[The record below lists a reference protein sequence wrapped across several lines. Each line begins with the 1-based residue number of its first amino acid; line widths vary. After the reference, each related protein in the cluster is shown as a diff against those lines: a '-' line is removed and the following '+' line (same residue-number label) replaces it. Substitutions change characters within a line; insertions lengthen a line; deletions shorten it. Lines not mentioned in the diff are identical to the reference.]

1 LLLLKKVKL
10 ITTMTLMKL
19 QKVLFAVA
27 VIAIAG
33 CGSVKESNSLF
44 NDADAMF
51 AKMMIPHHEQ
61 AIVLAEIAEN
71 PTSGASPEVTSLAAQ
86 IKSAQGPEVELMKSF
101 LTQWDEPVVDPGS
114 MDHGSMDHG
123 SKMKGMLSVE
133 ELAKLSTLSGKV
145 FDKEWMLAMIAHHE
159 GAIEMARTVEQSGK
173 NLEVQALA
181 KTIISDQ
188 QVEIDQMKSMLANL

>member
-1 LLLLKKVKL
+1 
-10 ITTMTLMKL
+10 MKL

-33 CGSVKESNSLF
+33 CGSAKESNSLF

-51 AKMMIPHHEQ
+51 AQMMIPHHEQ
-61 AIVLAEIAEN
+61 AVVLAEMAEN
-71 PTSGASPEVTSLAAQ
+71 PTSGAGPDVISLAAQ
-86 IKSAQGPEVELMKSF
+86 ISSAQDSEIELMKSF
-101 LTQWDEPVVDPGS
+101 LTQWDVPVVGHES
-114 MDHGSMDHG
+114 MDHSSMDHG
-123 SKMKGMLSVE
+123 SKMKGMLSAE

-159 GAIEMARTVEQSGK
+159 GAIEMAQTVEQSGK
-173 NLEVQALA
+173 NLELQTLA
-181 KTIISDQ
+181 KAIISGQ

>member
-1 LLLLKKVKL
+1 
-10 ITTMTLMKL
+10 MKL

-33 CGSVKESNSLF
+33 CGSVKELNSLF

-51 AKMMIPHHEQ
+51 AQMMIPHHEQ

>member
-1 LLLLKKVKL
+1 
-10 ITTMTLMKL
+10 MKL
-19 QKVLFAVA
+19 QKVLLA
-27 VIAIAG
+27 VIAATTAVAIGG
-33 CGSVKESNSLF
+33 CSSTKESNDLF

-51 AKMMIPHHEQ
+51 AQMMIPHHEQ

-86 IKSAQGPEVELMKSF
+86 IKSTQGPEVELMKSF
-101 LTQWDEPVVDPGS
+101 LTHWDVPVVDPGS

-159 GAIEMARTVEQSGK
+159 GAIEMAQTVEQSGK

-181 KTIISDQ
+181 KTIISGQ
-188 QVEIDQMKSMLANL
+188 QVEIDQMNLMLANL

>member
-1 LLLLKKVKL
+1 M
-10 ITTMTLMKL
+10 IS
-19 QKVLFAVA
+19 
-27 VIAIAG
+27 G
-33 CGSVKESNSLF
+33 CGSSTESGSAF
-44 NDADAMF
+44 NDEDVMF
-51 AKMMIPHHEQ
+51 AQMMIPHHEQ
-61 AIVLAEIAEN
+61 AIVLAEMAEN

-86 IKSAQGPEVELMKSF
+86 IKSAQGPEIELMNSF
-101 LTQWDEPVVDPGS
+101 LTQWDVPVVGHES

-173 NLEVQALA
+173 NLEVQVLA
-181 KTIISDQ
+181 KTIISSQ

>member
-1 LLLLKKVKL
+1 
-10 ITTMTLMKL
+10 MSPMKL
-19 QKVLFAVA
+19 QKVLFAVIATA
-27 VIAIAG
+27 VAIGG
-33 CGSVKESNSLF
+33 CSSTKELNALF

-51 AKMMIPHHEQ
+51 AQMMIPHHEQ
-61 AIVLAEIAEN
+61 AIVLAEMAEN
-71 PTSGASPEVTSLAAQ
+71 PTSEAGPEVISLAAQ
-86 IKSAQGPEVELMKSF
+86 ISSAQGSEIELMKSF
-101 LTQWDEPVVDPGS
+101 LTQWDVPVVEPGS

-133 ELAKLSTLSGKV
+133 ELAKLSSLSGKV

-173 NLEVQALA
+173 NLEVQVLA
-181 KTIISDQ
+181 KTIISGQ

>member
-1 LLLLKKVKL
+1 
-10 ITTMTLMKL
+10 MKL

-27 VIAIAG
+27 VIATAG
-33 CGSVKESNSLF
+33 CGSAKESNSLF

-51 AKMMIPHHEQ
+51 AQMMIPHHEQ

-181 KTIISDQ
+181 KTIISGQ
-188 QVEIDQMKSMLANL
+188 QVEIDQMKAMLANL

>member
-1 LLLLKKVKL
+1 
-10 ITTMTLMKL
+10 
-19 QKVLFAVA
+19 
-27 VIAIAG
+27 
-33 CGSVKESNSLF
+33 
-44 NDADAMF
+44 MF
-51 AKMMIPHHEQ
+51 AQMMIPPHEQ

-181 KTIISDQ
+181 KTIISDL
-188 QVEIDQMKSMLANL
+188 QVEIDQMESMLANL

>member
-1 LLLLKKVKL
+1 
-10 ITTMTLMKL
+10 MKL

-33 CGSVKESNSLF
+33 CGSAKVSNSLF

-51 AKMMIPHHEQ
+51 AQMMIPHHEQ
-61 AIVLAEIAEN
+61 AIVLAEMAEN

-101 LTQWDEPVVDPGS
+101 LTQWDVPVVDPGS

-181 KTIISDQ
+181 KTIISGQ
-188 QVEIDQMKSMLANL
+188 QVEIDQMKAMLANL

>member
-1 LLLLKKVKL
+1 
-10 ITTMTLMKL
+10 MKL
-19 QKVLFAVA
+19 QKFLFAVIA
-27 VIAIAG
+27 VTTAVAIGG
-33 CGSVKESNSLF
+33 CSSTKESNSLF

-51 AKMMIPHHEQ
+51 AQMMIPHHEQ
-61 AIVLAEIAEN
+61 AIVLAEMAEN
-71 PTSGASPEVTSLAAQ
+71 PTSEAGPEVISFAAQ

-101 LTQWDEPVVDPGS
+101 LTQWDVPVVEPGS

-133 ELAKLSTLSGKV
+133 ELTKLSTLSGKV

-173 NLEVQALA
+173 NLEVQVLA
-181 KTIISDQ
+181 KTIISGQ

>member
-1 LLLLKKVKL
+1 
-10 ITTMTLMKL
+10 M
-19 QKVLFAVA
+19 
-27 VIAIAG
+27 
-33 CGSVKESNSLF
+33 KESNSLF

-51 AKMMIPHHEQ
+51 AQMMIPHHEQ

>member
-1 LLLLKKVKL
+1 
-10 ITTMTLMKL
+10 
-19 QKVLFAVA
+19 
-27 VIAIAG
+27 
-33 CGSVKESNSLF
+33 
-44 NDADAMF
+44 MF
-51 AKMMIPHHEQ
+51 AQMMIPHHEQ

-173 NLEVQALA
+173 N
-181 KTIISDQ
+181 
-188 QVEIDQMKSMLANL
+188 

>member
-1 LLLLKKVKL
+1 
-10 ITTMTLMKL
+10 
-19 QKVLFAVA
+19 
-27 VIAIAG
+27 
-33 CGSVKESNSLF
+33 
-44 NDADAMF
+44 MF
-51 AKMMIPHHEQ
+51 AQMMIPHHEQ

-188 QVEIDQMKSMLANL
+188 QVAIDQMKSMLANL

>member
-1 LLLLKKVKL
+1 
-10 ITTMTLMKL
+10 
-19 QKVLFAVA
+19 
-27 VIAIAG
+27 
-33 CGSVKESNSLF
+33 
-44 NDADAMF
+44 
-51 AKMMIPHHEQ
+51 
-61 AIVLAEIAEN
+61 
-71 PTSGASPEVTSLAAQ
+71 LAAQ

-114 MDHGSMDHG
+114 MDH
-123 SKMKGMLSVE
+123 
-133 ELAKLSTLSGKV
+133 
-145 FDKEWMLAMIAHHE
+145 

>member
-1 LLLLKKVKL
+1 
-10 ITTMTLMKL
+10 MKL

-33 CGSVKESNSLF
+33 CGSAKESNSLF

-51 AKMMIPHHEQ
+51 AQMMIPHHEQ
-61 AIVLAEIAEN
+61 AIVLAEMAEN
-71 PTSGASPEVTSLAAQ
+71 RTSGASPEVTSLAAQ

-101 LTQWDEPVVDPGS
+101 LTQWDEPVVDP
-114 MDHGSMDHG
+114 GSMDHG

>member
-1 LLLLKKVKL
+1 
-10 ITTMTLMKL
+10 MKL

-33 CGSVKESNSLF
+33 CVSVKESNSLF

-51 AKMMIPHHEQ
+51 AQMMIPHHEQ

-145 FDKEWMLAMIAHHE
+145 FDKEWMLAMIAHNE

>member
-1 LLLLKKVKL
+1 
-10 ITTMTLMKL
+10 
-19 QKVLFAVA
+19 
-27 VIAIAG
+27 
-33 CGSVKESNSLF
+33 
-44 NDADAMF
+44 
-51 AKMMIPHHEQ
+51 MICAANE
-61 AIVLAEIAEN
+61 V
-71 PTSGASPEVTSLAAQ
+71 TSGLAPEVTSLAAQ

-101 LTQWDEPVVDPGS
+101 LTQWDVPVVDPGS

-181 KTIISDQ
+181 KTIISGQ
-188 QVEIDQMKSMLANL
+188 QVEIDQMKAMLANL

>member
-1 LLLLKKVKL
+1 MLLLVEL

-44 NDADAMF
+44 NDADVMF
-51 AKMMIPHHEQ
+51 AQMMIPHHEQ

-181 KTIISDQ
+181 KTIISGQ